1 MVVRITYDMVNA
13 MQNFLNYERENFIK
27 KKKFYYTFIYNNQ
40 AVAYPLN

>member
-27 KKKFYYTFIYNNQ
+27 KKNSIIRLFIIIKQ
-40 AVAYPLN
+40 SHTR